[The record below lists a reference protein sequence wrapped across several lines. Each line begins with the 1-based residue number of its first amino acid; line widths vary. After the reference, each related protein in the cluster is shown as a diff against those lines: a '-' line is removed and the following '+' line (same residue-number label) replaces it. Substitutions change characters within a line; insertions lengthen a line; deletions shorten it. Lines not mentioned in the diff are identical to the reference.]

1 MADKKKSGAREKSAA
16 LPKKAPKKKA
26 VPQKKTV
33 PKKKAVPKKAP
44 GKKTGTRK
52 KKQPDLGKEF
62 KKVLLGVAILLAI
75 CLTVA
80 MIADIVINSAKEGK
94 TESVQSSE
102 PIIARQ
108 KTPRAKTK
116 APIKTVKPISPV
128 FEDIG
133 DVQNITPSMDLRD
146 KSQRPILYEIFE
158 ELDHGQVEK
167 KPVLPK
173 EKDDIPRIVIIIDDI
188 GYDRQIAMDLRL
200 LDPHITFSVLPFSP
214 YGLSIAEKLSA
225 KGAQLMLHLPME
237 PIQYPEA
244 NPGPGALFS
253 SMTPDKLLSQLR
265 KDLKQV
271 PGIVG
276 VNNHMGSKLT
286 ADSDKMNQIF
296 TILKKKELFFIDSR
310 TSPISQGEASA
321 RLFKLKFAQ
330 RDIFLDNSQNIPY
343 ITGQFARLIKIARKH
358 GTAIGIGHPYKATLD
373 TLKIEL
379 PKLKGKIRIV
389 PASQLVS
396 VIE

>member
-1 MADKKKSGAREKSAA
+1 MADRKKDGAREKSAA

-26 VPQKKTV
+26 
-33 PKKKAVPKKAP
+33 PKKKVVPKKAP
-44 GKKTGTRK
+44 GKKTK
-52 KKQPDLGKEF
+52 IPKKQQANLGKEV
-62 KKVLLGVAILLAI
+62 KKVGLGVAILLAI

-80 MIADIVINSAKEGK
+80 MIADIVINSAREGK
-94 TESVQSSE
+94 AGSVRSLE

-108 KTPRAKTK
+108 KTPRAKTT
-116 APIKTVKPISPV
+116 APIKTVKQISPV
-128 FEDIG
+128 FEEIG
-133 DVQNITPSMDLRD
+133 DIRNITPSMDLRN

-167 KPVLPK
+167 KPFLPK
-173 EKDDIPRIVIIIDDI
+173 EKDDIPQIVIIIDDI
-188 GYDRQIAMDLRL
+188 GYDRQVAMDLCL
-200 LDPHITFSVLPFSP
+200 LDSNLTFSVLPFSP

-237 PIQYPEA
+237 PVQYPKV

-253 SMTPDKLLSQLR
+253 SMTPDKLLAQLR
-265 KDLKQV
+265 KDLNQV

-276 VNNHMGSKLT
+276 VNNHMGSRLT

-310 TSPISQGEASA
+310 TSPTSQGEASA

-343 ITGQFARLIKIARKH
+343 IRGQFARLIKIARKH
-358 GTAIGIGHPYKATLD
+358 GTAIGIGHPYKVTLEA
-373 TLKIEL
+373 LKIEL

-389 PASQLVS
+389 PASQLVT
-396 VIE
+396 VLE

>member
-1 MADKKKSGAREKSAA
+1 MADKKKEGARDKSAA
-16 LPKKAPKKKA
+16 LPKKAPQKKA
-26 VPQKKTV
+26 VS
-33 PKKKAVPKKAP
+33 KKAP

-62 KKVLLGVAILLAI
+62 KKIFLGVAILVAI

-80 MIADIVINSAKEGK
+80 MIADIVINSAKGGK
-94 TESVQSSE
+94 AGAVRKSSE
-102 PIIARQ
+102 PKVAQ
-108 KTPRAKTK
+108 SEKPPKVKTK
-116 APIKTVKPISPV
+116 APVEIVKQISPV

-133 DVQNITPSMDLRD
+133 DIRNITPSMDLRD

-173 EKDDIPRIVIIIDDI
+173 ETDDIPRIAIIIDDI
-188 GYDRQIAMDLRL
+188 GYDRQIAMDLCL
-200 LDPHITFSVLPFSP
+200 LDPHLTFSVLPFSP
-214 YGLSIAEKLSA
+214 FGLSIAEKLFA

-237 PIQYPEA
+237 PVQYPEA

-253 SMTPDKLLSQLR
+253 SMTPDKLLAQLR
-265 KDLKQV
+265 KDLNQV
-271 PGIVG
+271 PGVVG

-310 TSPISQGEASA
+310 TASTSQGEASA

-330 RDIFLDNSQNIPY
+330 RDIFLDNSQDIPY
-343 ITGQFARLIKIARKH
+343 IRGQFARLIKIAQKH
-358 GTAIGIGHPYKATLD
+358 GTAIGIGHPYKATLEA
-373 TLKIEL
+373 LEIEL

-396 VIE
+396 VL

>member
-1 MADKKKSGAREKSAA
+1 MADKKKEGARDKSAA
-16 LPKKAPKKKA
+16 LPKKAPQKKA
-26 VPQKKTV
+26 VS
-33 PKKKAVPKKAP
+33 KKAP

-52 KKQPDLGKEF
+52 KQQPDLGKEF
-62 KKVLLGVAILLAI
+62 KKIFLGVAILVAI

-94 TESVQSSE
+94 PGAVRKSLEPTVAQSE
-102 PIIARQ
+102 
-108 KTPRAKTK
+108 KTPRVKAK
-116 APIKTVKPISPV
+116 APVEIVKPISPV

-133 DVQNITPSMDLRD
+133 DIQNITPSMELRD
-146 KSQRPILYEIFE
+146 KTQRPILYEIFE

-173 EKDDIPRIVIIIDDI
+173 ETADIPRIAIIIDDI
-188 GYDRQIAMDLRL
+188 GYDKQIAMDLCL
-200 LDPHITFSVLPFSP
+200 LDPHLTFSVLPFSP
-214 YGLSIAEKLSA
+214 FGLSIAEKLSA

-237 PIQYPEA
+237 PVQYPEA

-253 SMTPDKLLSQLR
+253 SMTPDKLLAQLR

-271 PGIVG
+271 PGVVG

-296 TILKKKELFFIDSR
+296 TILKKEELFFIDSR
-310 TSPISQGEASA
+310 TASTSQGEASA

-330 RDIFLDNSQNIPY
+330 RDIFLDNSQDIPY
-343 ITGQFARLIKIARKH
+343 IRGQFARLIKIARKH

-389 PASQLVS
+389 PASQLVT

>member
-1 MADKKKSGAREKSAA
+1 MADRKKSGAREKSAA
-16 LPKKAPKKKA
+16 LPKKAP
-26 VPQKKTV
+26 QKKV
-33 PKKKAVPKKAP
+33 PKKKAVPKKTP

-80 MIADIVINSAKEGK
+80 MIADIVINSTKGGK

-108 KTPRAKTK
+108 KTPREKTK
-116 APIKTVKPISPV
+116 APIKPVKQISPV

-133 DVQNITPSMDLRD
+133 DIQNITPSMDLRN

-167 KPVLPK
+167 KPILPK
-173 EKDDIPRIVIIIDDI
+173 EKDDIPQIVIIIDDI
-188 GYDRQIAMDLRL
+188 GYDRQIAMDLCL
-200 LDPHITFSVLPFSP
+200 LDPRLTFSVLPFSP
-214 YGLSIAEKLSA
+214 FGLSIAEKLSA

-237 PIQYPEA
+237 PVQYPEA
-244 NPGPGALFS
+244 NPGPGALLS

-265 KDLKQV
+265 KDLTQV

-296 TILKKKELFFIDSR
+296 TILKKKDLFFIDSR

-389 PASQLVS
+389 PASQLVT
-396 VIE
+396 VLE